1 MHNNFH
7 NLLKRNFFLL
17 AVALLFQH
25 GSNGEIEDLN
35 DSNVDRGMGR
45 IDYQFQ
51 NLKIKIEEKIDVQI
65 ISRSTDHE
73 PKLHGELGVNLPL
86 EIGDPDVEI
95 NKENI
100 KLNWGSKLILQI
112 RKAETAQCHTV
123 LWESYLDSSLE
134 DCFPYG
140 RANWFGGPE
149 IIHQV
154 WPIEKLVLE
163 EVPYVTQMFGN
174 IAKAE
179 PYWLNSKGAYIY
191 VSPGTPLF
199 VDSNNHRTD
208 TICFIANDVA
218 PYLKREK
225 RVLEY
230 NLCGFNDPRE
240 AQEHAIATFIGKPSG
255 LPDIRMIEH
264 PVWSTWVRYRF
275 VVNETSVLQF
285 ANDIVRHGFSNSQI
299 EIDDNW
305 EACYGSTK
313 FNTSRFPDL
322 KELIK
327 KLKNLGFRITIWVHP
342 FVNEDCPTY
351 SHLKNQGYFVAN
363 SAGNSTMIW
372 WDGKGSSID
381 FTKPKAVQWF
391 REMHWKTL
399 KDNGID
405 GLKFDA
411 GETSW
416 LPQIPVLNCSVDDH
430 PKAYTAAYV
439 DTVSQFGPLTEVR
452 VTHHTQHYPVFVRM
466 VDKDS
471 KWTLNNGLPTVITTM
486 LVMNIQGY
494 PWVLPDMVGGNSY
507 APDVVDK
514 EMFIRWL
521 QTNTFMPCI
530 QFSVAPWDFDYETI
544 AISKKFTELHYKYS
558 SKIIQLMK
566 NTVQTGAPLN
576 PPIWWVDPKN
586 PIAHK
591 IYSEFL
597 LGEDILVAP
606 ILAKGTT
613 RRDIYLPKGYWRDE
627 NNPSKIY
634 KGRRWLRNYYADLS
648 TLPYF
653 TRVKHS
659 NTNYFSNEDSVNN
672 LQVFDDISKIIPE
685 I

>member
-1 MHNNFH
+1 MD
-7 NLLKRNFFLL
+7 LRMATLIKFLL
-17 AVALLFQH
+17 TFGILFQR
-25 GSNGEIEDLN
+25 GSTREIEDLN
-35 DSNVDRGMGR
+35 DINIERGRGR
-45 IDYQFQ
+45 LDYQFE
-51 NLKIKIEEKIDVQI
+51 NLKIKIEEKIDVKI
-65 ISRSTDHE
+65 ISRSEDHVT
-73 PKLHGELGVNLPL
+73 KLQGELGVNLPL
-86 EIGDPDVEI
+86 EIGDPDIEI
-95 NKENI
+95 NNEHI
-100 KLNWGSKLILQI
+100 KLNWGSNLTLQI
-112 RKAETAQCHTV
+112 SKAETAQCHTV
-123 LWESYLDSSLE
+123 LWESYLNSSLE
-134 DCFPYG
+134 DCFHYG

-154 WPIEKLVLE
+154 WPIEKMDLE
-163 EVPYVTQMFGN
+163 EVPYITQMFGN

-191 VSPGTPLF
+191 VSPRTPLF

-240 AQEHAIATFIGKPSG
+240 AQEHALATFIGKPSG
-255 LPDIRMIEH
+255 LPDARMIEH
-264 PVWSTWVRYRF
+264 PVWSTWVHYKLD
-275 VVNETSVLQF
+275 VNETSVLQF
-285 ANDIVRHGFSNSQI
+285 ANDIVQYGFNNSQI

-305 EACYGSTK
+305 ETCYGSTK
-313 FNTSRFPDL
+313 FNTSRFPDM
-322 KELIK
+322 KELSK

-342 FVNEDCPTY
+342 FVNEDCPNY
-351 SHLKNQGYFVAN
+351 FDLKKQGYFVEN
-363 SAGNSTMIW
+363 SAGSSSAVW
-372 WDGKGSSID
+372 WDGKGSGVD

-391 REMHWKTL
+391 GDMHWKL
-399 KDNGID
+399 LRDNGID

-416 LPQIPVLNCSVDDH
+416 LPQIPVLNCSVYDH

-439 DTVSQFGPLTEVR
+439 DTVSQFGPLTELR
-452 VTHHTQHYPVFVRM
+452 VTHRTQQYPVFVRM
-466 VDKDS
+466 IDKDS
-471 KWTLNNGLPTVITTM
+471 KWTLNNGLPTIITTM

-494 PWVLPDMVGGNSY
+494 PWVLPDMVGGNAY
-507 APDVVDK
+507 GADVVDK

-521 QTNTFMPCI
+521 QANTFMPCI

-576 PPIWWVDPKN
+576 PPIWWVDPSN
-586 PIAHK
+586 PIAHN

-606 ILAKGTT
+606 ILEKGTT

-627 NNPSKIY
+627 NNPNKIY
-634 KGRRWLRNYYADLS
+634 KGRSWLTDYYADLS

-659 NTNYFSNEDSVNN
+659 TGNYFNDEHSVNTS
-672 LQVFDDISKIIPE
+672 I
-685 I
+685 